1 MKLPAS
7 AKKPS
12 PVRAVAL
19 LGLLTALCTVLR
31 IVKVP
36 IPNVQP
42 VTDILMVVTLLL
54 GLRWG
59 LGLTVST
66 LVVSNLVLGFGL
78 WTLPQIA
85 AYMICML
92 VLQTIVLMLP
102 VVRRLL
108 WVQIGLAGLLGYLY
122 GFVVSLG
129 MAIIGSLNG
138 LGFWAYYIS
147 GLLFDTY
154 HAIGNLVFY
163 PIVLLVLQQGLKRF
177 NRG

>member
-7 AKKPS
+7 TKKPS

-54 GLRWG
+54 GMRWG
-59 LGLTVST
+59 LSLTVST

-85 AYMICML
+85 AYMVCLL
-92 VLQTIVLMLP
+92 VLQMVVLVLP
-102 VVRRLL
+102 MVRRVL
-108 WVQIGLAGLLGYLY
+108 WLQMGLAGLLGYLY

-154 HAIGNLVFY
+154 HALGNLVFY
-163 PIVLLVLQQGLKRF
+163 PIVLLVLQQGLQRF
-177 NRG
+177 NHG

>member
-7 AKKPS
+7 ATKPS

-108 WVQIGLAGLLGYLY
+108 WLQIGLAGLLGYLY

-129 MAIIGSLNG
+129 MAVIGSLNG

-163 PIVLLVLQQGLKRF
+163 PIVLVVLQQGLKRF

>member
-85 AYMICML
+85 AYTVCML
-92 VLQTIVLMLP
+92 VLQAIVLMLP

-108 WVQIGLAGLLGYLY
+108 WLQISLAGLLGYLY

-129 MAIIGSLNG
+129 MAVIGSLNG

>member
-1 MKLPAS
+1 MKLPTS

-42 VTDILMVVTLLL
+42 MTDILMVVTLLL

-92 VLQTIVLMLP
+92 VLQAIVLMLP

-108 WVQIGLAGLLGYLY
+108 WLQIGLAGLLGYLY

-129 MAIIGSLNG
+129 MAVIGSLNG

-163 PIVLLVLQQGLKRF
+163 PIVLVVLQQGLKRF

>member
-1 MKLPAS
+1 
-7 AKKPS
+7 
-12 PVRAVAL
+12 
-19 LGLLTALCTVLR
+19 LLTALCTVLR

-36 IPNVQP
+36 IPNVQS

-92 VLQTIVLMLP
+92 VLQAIVLMLP
-102 VVRRLL
+102 VVRRQL
-108 WVQIGLAGLLGYLY
+108 WLQIGLAGLLGYLY
-122 GFVVSLG
+122 
-129 MAIIGSLNG
+129 
-138 LGFWAYYIS
+138 
-147 GLLFDTY
+147 
-154 HAIGNLVFY
+154 
-163 PIVLLVLQQGLKRF
+163 
-177 NRG
+177 

>member
-1 MKLPAS
+1 MKLPTS

-36 IPNVQP
+36 IPNVQS

-92 VLQTIVLMLP
+92 VLQAIVLMLP
-102 VVRRLL
+102 VVRHQL
-108 WVQIGLAGLLGYLY
+108 WLQIGLAGLLGYLY

-129 MAIIGSLNG
+129 MAVIGSLNG

-163 PIVLLVLQQGLKRF
+163 PIVLVVLQQGLKRF

>member
-7 AKKPS
+7 TKKPS

-54 GLRWG
+54 GMRWG
-59 LGLTVST
+59 LSLTVST

-85 AYMICML
+85 AYMVCLL
-92 VLQTIVLMLP
+92 VLQMVVLVLP
-102 VVRRLL
+102 MVRRVFWL
-108 WVQIGLAGLLGYLY
+108 QMGLAGLLGYLY

-154 HAIGNLVFY
+154 HALGNLAFY
-163 PIVLLVLQQGLKRF
+163 PIVLLVLQQGLQRF
-177 NRG
+177 NHG

>member
-92 VLQTIVLMLP
+92 VLQAIVLMLP

-108 WVQIGLAGLLGYLY
+108 WLQIGLAGLLGYLY

-129 MAIIGSLNG
+129 MAVIGSLNG

-163 PIVLLVLQQGLKRF
+163 PIVLVVLQQGLKRF

>member
-7 AKKPS
+7 TKKPS

-19 LGLLTALCTVLR
+19 LGLLTAWCTVLR

-54 GLRWG
+54 GMRWG
-59 LGLTVST
+59 LSLTVST

-85 AYMICML
+85 AYMVCLL
-92 VLQTIVLMLP
+92 VLQMVVLVLP
-102 VVRRLL
+102 MVRRVL
-108 WVQIGLAGLLGYLY
+108 WLQMGLAGLLGYLY

-154 HAIGNLVFY
+154 HALGNLVFY
-163 PIVLLVLQQGLKRF
+163 PIVLLVLQQGLQRF
-177 NRG
+177 NHG

>member
-92 VLQTIVLMLP
+92 VLQAIVLMLP
-102 VVRRLL
+102 IVRRLL
-108 WVQIGLAGLLGYLY
+108 WLQIGLAGLLGYLY

-129 MAIIGSLNG
+129 MAVIGSLNG